1 MKLRSGRIVLNKI
14 IIKKDKNIDK
24 LCNLFKKIKLKDE
37 IDEID
42 EIDELIILM
51 KNNTIVKNKNKNKG
65 NYLF

>member
-42 EIDELIILM
+42 ELIILM